1 MRSYSNNPSE
11 PRDAWTEFERLGI
24 LARYGS
30 LNVPSEPHLEGVV
43 QLAAHLCGTP
53 FAVISLFEEKRHW
66 MITKTGHD
74 IPKAY
79 LDQLHADHS
88 IFTEGLLT
96 VSDMTQDSRF
106 QAMLLLEMEPGF
118 RFYASAPIMSKEG
131 LVLGVVCVL
140 DHYPREFGNAQRSAL
155 KILAERIEHYI
166 EMRVLMDTQYKI
178 IEYLRTND
186 ERIQTSLYSAEIG
199 TWDWDIINDRL
210 IGDAHYAKLLN
221 ISEEKAGSGFA
232 ASTMFENIHDDDRQR
247 GYDYLI
253 EFFNSG
259 KTHYAVEYRIKYPD
273 GSYRWIC
280 SRGRC
285 SYTHDKK
292 PRRLSGCSYA
302 RERHR
307 PKDFSLFDDT
317 DWTYK
322 LADPDGTP

>member
-1 MRSYSNNPSE
+1 MSLSPNNPSE
-11 PRDAWTEFERLGI
+11 PRDTWVESERLGI

-30 LNVPSEPHLEGVV
+30 LSLPPEPHLEGVV
-43 QLAAHLCGTP
+43 KLAAHLAGTP
-53 FAVISLFEEKRHW
+53 FAVISLFEEKSHW
-66 MITKTGHD
+66 VTVKSGQD
-74 IPKAY
+74 VPKAY
-79 LDQLHADHS
+79 LDQLHSDYS
-88 IFTEGLLT
+88 IFKEGVLI
-96 VSDMTQDSRF
+96 VSDMTQDNRF
-106 QAMLLLEMEPGF
+106 QNMLLMEMEPGF
-118 RFYASAPIMSKEG
+118 RFYASAPIKSKEG

-140 DHYPREFGNAQRSAL
+140 DHYPREFGNAQRSIL
-155 KILAERIEHYI
+155 KVLAERIEHYI
-166 EMRVLMDTQYKI
+166 EMRILMDTQYKI
-178 IEYLRTND
+178 IEYLRVND
-186 ERIQTSLYSAEIG
+186 ERIQTSLFSAEIG

-232 ASTMFENIHDDDRQR
+232 ASTMFEHIHDDDRQR

-253 EFFNSG
+253 DFFNSG
-259 KTHYAVEYRIKYPD
+259 ETHYAVEYRIQYPD

-285 SYTHDKK
+285 YYTPDRK

-322 LADPDGTP
+322 PADPGSTP